1 MPIKDKS
8 LYPKNWK
15 EIRAQILER
24 AGHRCEECSLPNY
37 CWILRHKDGRNWPPN
52 GWKNDSAMT
61 EGIGGEWIPE
71 IFENE
76 DDAKLIKIVL
86 TIAHL
91 DHNPQNND
99 PSNLKALCQMHHL
112 RHDKD
117 HHAKNAAK
125 TRALKMRQQLKNS
138 GQLALFND

>member
-24 AGHRCEECSLPNY
+24 AGHRCEECGVKNY
-37 CWILRHKDGRNWPPN
+37 ALGVRVN
-52 GWKNDSAMT
+52 GEFLDCTNYPMQLETFVCADELK
-61 EGIGGEWIPE
+61 P
-71 IFENE
+71 
-76 DDAKLIKIVL
+76 IKIVL

-112 RHDKD
+112 RRDAE

-125 TRALKMRQQLKNS
+125 TRAMKKQRQIKS
-138 GQLALFND
+138 TGQLAIFAE